1 MTDAA
6 RRFVWIVLI
15 WVSAQNTALLLNA
28 SLRQRSIATVDISE
42 LPREARQTIAL
53 IKKGGPYPYRKDG
66 AVFGNFERRLPL
78 HERGY
83 YREFTVPSPGAR
95 NRGARRIIRGKAGE
109 FYYTDDHY
117 ETFRHVRE

>member
-1 MTDAA
+1 MTGAA
-6 RRFVWIVLI
+6 RRCVWIVLLCLL
-15 WVSAQNTALLLNA
+15 AQNTAVLLSA

-95 NRGARRIIRGKAGE
+95 NRGARRIIQGKTGE

-117 ETFRHVRE
+117 ETFRLVRE

>member
-1 MTDAA
+1 MTGAA
-6 RRFVWIVLI
+6 RRCVWIVLLCLL
-15 WVSAQNTALLLNA
+15 AQNTAVLLSA

-83 YREFTVPSPGAR
+83 YREFTVPSQGAR

-117 ETFRHVRE
+117 ETFRLVRE

>member
-6 RRFVWIVLI
+6 RRIVCIVLI
-15 WVSAQNTALLLNA
+15 YIFAQNTAVLLNA

-66 AVFGNFERRLPL
+66 ALFGNFERRLPL

-95 NRGARRIIRGKAGE
+95 NRGARRIIQGKAGE

-117 ETFRHVRE
+117 QTFRLVRE

>member
-15 WVSAQNTALLLNA
+15 WTSAQNTAVLLSS

-95 NRGARRIIRGKAGE
+95 NRGARRIIQGKAGE
-109 FYYTDDHY
+109 LYYTDDHY

>member
-1 MTDAA
+1 MTGAA
-6 RRFVWIVLI
+6 RRFLSIALLYVF
-15 WVSAQNTALLLNA
+15 AQNTAVLLST
-28 SLRQRSIATVDISE
+28 SLRQRSIATVDLSE

-83 YREFTVPSPGAR
+83 YREFTVPSPRAR
-95 NRGARRIIRGKAGE
+95 NRGARRIIQGKAGE

-117 ETFRHVRE
+117 ETFRLVRE